1 MVIVRFDSRKEIS
14 IFLQNTYLA
23 NQLTDKLI
31 TIFVIFKFKN
41 KQKLKELLIKNTI
54 KEKLIINF
62 PKKIKFFVQSPNGA
76 RLLIL
81 A

>member
-41 KQKLKELLIKNTI
+41 EQKLKELLIKNTI

-62 PKKIKFFVQSPNGA
+62 TKKIKFFVQSPNGA